1 LRLAV
6 DEWKLFGKIYISE
19 PLGIKRVRVIA
30 FNNIYDMQ
38 FDYLE
43 PILRKFSVRINNRFN
58 PDFDYLS
65 RFEEMERLMK
75 LEFNSTIERELSDEN
90 EKLIAKITS
99 LNEELEIMRKA
110 IDDIKI
116 IKEPVIFCGV

>member
-1 LRLAV
+1 LAI
-6 DEWKLFGKIYISE
+6 DEWALFGEIYTAE
-19 PLGIKRVRVIA
+19 LLGIKRARIIISDNV
-30 FNNIYDMQ
+30 YDMQ
-38 FDYLE
+38 LIYLE
-43 PILRKFSVRINNRFN
+43 PILRKFSVRINDRTN

-75 LEFNSTIERELSDEN
+75 LEFNSTTEQELYDEN
-90 EKLIAKITS
+90 ERLKSEIHS
-99 LNEELEIMRKA
+99 LNEELKIMRKA